1 MKVVLVSSGSGS
13 RGGGEVYLRFL
24 ASGLIAHGC
33 EVHAIIPSASRMDEL
48 AASFPAEARVTR
60 LPITATY
67 ERRLR
72 NVGALFDGEQQT
84 RLAAALTGIGPDV
97 VHVNQQVAEDG
108 LDFVRAAERSG
119 IPWISTI
126 HIGHTA
132 RALGARAGRLRDLV
146 TTKALRRAGTMY
158 VAVSEASR
166 AQLASRFSNGT
177 TKPRVVV
184 VHNGVPVPEPS
195 VLIAARNAARHEWR
209 IAEGEIVV
217 GAVGRIEAQKNPL
230 ALVDYLQALGESGQA
245 IRLVWIGDGQLR
257 EQLESEAH
265 ARLGTDRLIVDGWR
279 SDAATRMA
287 GFDIFA
293 LPSLY
298 EGLPLALLEAMH
310 AGLPIVA
317 TKADG
322 VPEAIEHGISGLL
335 CSNGDEFRQSLRLL
349 ASDADLRNAVGR
361 AARAAA
367 QQRFSCS
374 AMAAQL
380 IAIYKKQASARQ
392 RGYS

>member
-1 MKVVLVSSGSGS
+1 MSSGSGS

-24 ASGLIAHGC
+24 ANGLAKHGC
-33 EVHAIIPSASRMDEL
+33 KVHAIIPSASRMDEL
-48 AASFPAEARVTR
+48 AESLTPDAEVTR
-60 LPITATY
+60 LPVTATY

-72 NVGALFDGEQQT
+72 NIGALFDAGQQA
-84 RLAAALTGIGPDV
+84 RVAAALAAVNPDV

-119 IPWISTI
+119 IPWVSTI

-132 RALGARAGRLRDLV
+132 HALGARGGLLRDLV
-146 TTKALRRAGTMY
+146 TTKALGRAGSVY
-158 VAVSEASR
+158 VTVSEASR
-166 AQLASRFSNGT
+166 GQLASRFSSSA
-177 TKPRVVV
+177 TKPRVLV

-195 VLIAARNAARHEWR
+195 ALIAARKLARHDWG

-230 ALVDYLQALGESGQA
+230 VLVDYLQSLSGNGQA
-245 IRLVWIGDGQLR
+245 VRLVWIGDGQLR
-257 EQLESEAH
+257 DELEREAA
-265 ARLGTDRLIVDGWR
+265 ARLGRHRLIVDGWR

-293 LPSLY
+293 LPSIY

-310 AGLPIVA
+310 SGLPIVA
-317 TKADG
+317 TRTDG
-322 VPEAIEHGISGLL
+322 MPEAIEHGVSGLL
-335 CSNGDEFRQSLRLL
+335 CSSGDEFQQSLRLL
-349 ASDADLRNAVGR
+349 LGDAELRIALGR
-361 AARAAA
+361 AARDSA

-374 AMAAQL
+374 VMAARL
-380 IAIYKKQASARQ
+380 IEIYREQADAR
-392 RGYS
+392 RRRPS

>member
-1 MKVVLVSSGSGS
+1 MSSGSGS

-24 ASGLIAHGC
+24 ANGLAKQGC

-48 AASFPAEARVTR
+48 AESLAHDAQVTR
-60 LPITATY
+60 LPVTATY

-72 NVGALFDGEQQT
+72 NIGALFDAGQQA
-84 RLAAALTGIGPDV
+84 RVAAALIAVRPDV

-119 IPWISTI
+119 IPWVSTI

-132 RALGARAGRLRDLV
+132 RALGARGGRIRDLV
-146 TTKALRRAGTMY
+146 TTKALRRPGSVFVT
-158 VAVSEASR
+158 VSEASR
-166 AQLASRFSNGT
+166 GQLASRFSDDAA
-177 TKPRVVV
+177 KPHVLV

-195 VLIAARNAARHEWR
+195 ALIAARKSARQDWG
-209 IAEGEIVV
+209 IADGEIVV

-230 ALVDYLQALGESGQA
+230 VLVDYLQSLSANGQA
-245 IRLVWIGDGQLR
+245 VRLVWIGDGQLR
-257 EQLESEAH
+257 DELESKAA
-265 ARLGTDRLIVDGWR
+265 ARLGRYRLIVDGWR

-293 LPSLY
+293 LPSIY

-317 TKADG
+317 TRTDG
-322 VPEAIEHGISGLL
+322 MPEAIEHGVSGLL
-335 CSNGDEFRQSLRLL
+335 CSSGDEFQQSLRLL
-349 ASDADLRNAVGR
+349 LRDAELRNALGG
-361 AARAAA
+361 AARDTA
-367 QQRFSCS
+367 QQRFSCTV
-374 AMAAQL
+374 MAARL
-380 IAIYKKQASARQ
+380 IEIYRQQADAR
-392 RGYS
+392 RR